1 MEPFQIRTN
10 PARLPPFTIVSG
22 VFLVGLAVCIVW
34 IGAQTT
40 VQAGRMLF
48 DDPWQNRVPGL
59 LLVVAYG
66 LAWIFLRTY
75 GPVIQ
80 VVCMYLLRDRGKQ
93 VVAFRLDESGLRHVV
108 AGTGVVIPWEG
119 MTVAVAQRTDDQYHV
134 RVTSDGPFA
143 AARDPFSRQLRRT
156 LRKEGGLTIPMT
168 EANPA
173 EEELASAIA
182 QQSAGRVALTR

>member
-1 MEPFQIRTN
+1 MEPFQIRTT
-10 PARLPPFTIVSG
+10 PARLPPFTIVAG
-22 VFLVGLAVCIVW
+22 VFLLGLVVCVVW
-34 IGAQTT
+34 IGGQTT
-40 VQAGRMLF
+40 VLAGRRLF
-48 DDPWQNRVPGL
+48 GGPWQNRVPAL
-59 LLVVAYG
+59 LLLVAYG

-93 VVAFRLDESGLRHVV
+93 VVAFRLDESGWRHVV
-108 AGTGVVIPWEG
+108 AGTDVVIPWEG
-119 MTVAVAQRTDDQYHV
+119 MTVAVAERADDKYHV

-143 AARDPFSRQLRRT
+143 AAHDPFSRQLRRT

-168 EANPA
+168 EADPA
-173 EEELASAIA
+173 EDELASAIA